1 MITTGFE
8 TRVKVQQI
16 IENQLP
22 EFILSESPKTVDF
35 LKQYYVSQEYQGA
48 PVDIAENLDQY
59 LKVDNLTPE
68 VVVGFTSLESSI
80 SSTDETIQVSSTK
93 GFPPEYG
100 LLKIDDEIITY
111 TGLTTNT
118 FTGCVRGFSGITTY
132 RSENNPQELT
142 FSSSVSSSHDSDSR
156 VENLSSLFLKE
167 FYNKLKYSLTP
178 GLENVDFVSN
188 LNVGNFIKEARTF
201 YEAKGT
207 EESFRILFNVL
218 FGVTPKVIDLEQFL
232 IKPSSAEFLRREV
245 IVIEQISG
253 DPNKLIGQTIISSK
267 DPNTNASVSEVEI
280 FTRSQKVGYAQT
292 YYKVGLFVG
301 YNDNDLINGSFGI
314 TPNTKVLSTV
324 NSGASVITVDSTVG
338 FAQTGTLISS
348 GNVITYSDKSVN
360 QFLGCNGVDI
370 DIPTASNIRSDDTY
384 YGYEDG
390 DLTKKV
396 EFRITGSLSSF
407 NTKSDVTST
416 IEGEK
421 VYVKNVGEK
430 ILNPDD
436 NKTFKQEFFNSWI
449 YNTSCRFN
457 VDSISGSTFTLK
469 TDIDKSSLRVNDS
482 VDILTSNS
490 NNFVVSGATV
500 SSINEGLGQVILDNL
515 GGFSPT
521 SGIEY
526 DLRRNVKTASSSG
539 LSIDVG
545 NNTAFSDVQNTYNDG
560 NEYFYVA
567 SNSLP
572 SYEVTENLISKQID
586 SAVAGSTIQGYND
599 TTQKYSIISFSSS
612 VDFLTG
618 DSVYYQPESAP
629 LFGLTEG
636 IYYIKVIGSGNQI
649 RLYSSRSF
657 IHSDDYLEFNLPT
670 QSSGYHRFILSSER
684 NLSIT
689 PQKILRKFPASSNIN
704 DSGKDKTEVGSVGM
718 LINGVEIINYK
729 SDDKVYYGPLERVSI
744 VNSGSNYDVVNPP
757 IIEISRPSVGT
768 TALVQPVVSGSVK
781 SVLVD
786 PSEFDIS
793 NVISVSITGGNGN
806 GVILEPVLRTRYRD
820 VSFSGVDISSGG
832 GVDFSAETI
841 TFLSNHNFVDGQKIV
856 YDKNGNSE
864 LGIGSYGGSNTDQGR
879 TLKNGSVYFT
889 KVVNNK
895 TIRLFESDKDYYA
908 GINTVGF
915 TTISNQGIHKFRVFD
930 GKKNISQIKVINS
943 GSGYTN
949 RVLRVKPVGISTTE
963 NLVIFQNHNF
973 KDGELVKYESTG
985 SVISGL
991 STSNQYYILSNDSN
1005 SFRLANAGV
1014 AGTIKSN
1021 YIRKNYVEFESVGSG
1036 YHTFSYPDININVN
1050 VSYGSS
1056 ITGIITATPIIRG
1069 EIIDAYLYES
1079 GTGYGSTTLNLH
1091 KKPLISIK
1099 TGKNAQLKPIII
1111 SGKIEKVSILSQGI
1125 EYNAAPDLVVVGDG
1139 TGAVLRAIVSNGSI
1153 TDVIVITPGSGYT
1166 EEKTTITVKPPG
1178 SNGMLDVDV
1187 RSLTLNNRYR
1197 FGDEILYSSG
1207 NGLQYG
1213 IVGYSTAI
1221 GNKFTVDEGNQH
1233 SPIVG
1238 WAYDGNPIYGPY
1250 GYSDPDDENSPLKLV
1265 ETGYTLDISNITNR
1279 PSFDSGFFV
1288 EDYSFDSTGDLDVHN
1303 GRYCKT
1309 PEFPQGTYA
1318 YFCGIKTD
1326 SLSNN
1331 LVAEF
1336 PYFIGDT
1343 FNSKFYIENKK
1354 LDQTFDFNNSNLIR
1368 NTFPYKVSEKYAD
1381 NDFISES
1388 YEITNQTTKI
1398 DSVTTGSVESFT
1410 IVSSGEDYKIGDV
1423 ANFNNDGTNGGGVT
1437 ASISRLT
1444 GKEIV
1449 DLSTSIETYEDAVI
1463 TWKNQNQVEVYVDPY
1478 HSLLDGDYV
1487 TISGLSTFVQGISK
1501 THKIGV
1507 STDHSSLNKQV
1518 PANATAGVVTDIYL
1532 SRNLKLVSVGSSI
1545 GIGTEVLSVLN
1556 VFDTEK
1562 VLRVKRGIVG
1572 SAHTASTQVSLEPS
1586 TFTLPTSS
1594 QYFNSKVNDK
1604 VYFNPRS
1611 SVGVGTTSGIGV
1623 AVDFPLGEVTNTIS
1637 IPTQSIYL
1645 PNHPFKTNQQVTLYK
1660 KSSSSAISVG
1670 TTSGDIPFNLP
1681 ISGDSQTVYVINK
1694 SKDFIGLTTSVG
1706 LTTNTD
1712 GLFFFNNGSDD
1723 YEYYLE
1729 SAYTQVTGKVE
1740 RIKTTVS
1747 VSTDHQLRNGDK
1759 VVFDITPNL
1768 TVGIGT
1774 STEVRVKYNSSIEKI
1789 VIDPVGFGSESIITS
1804 SNKINIENHGYKTG
1818 DKIFYDSSDLIAS
1831 GLETGSYYVYRI
1843 DDNNFNLCET
1853 KYDVSL
1859 NPPTIVSIAGTGGF
1873 GQEFS
1878 LINPRIETYIG
1889 NNLKFD
1895 LSDSSLQGYEFK
1907 IYTNS
1912 TFGNEFVSVG
1922 NTTPFTV
1929 IGVGTVGVSTNASL
1943 TLNYDSNI
1951 PSKLF
1956 YNVEKSGFI
1965 STSDTSVSD
1974 YSMISIIES
1983 KYNNKEYQVIGT
1995 GSTTFDVALTGK
2007 PERLSYSPNNCSKIE
2022 YTTTSLN
2029 EKGGV
2034 AKLSILSGGFNYK
2047 KTPSFIDITSIE
2059 GKNASIIAISQSIGR
2074 IKNTT
2079 ILDQGFDYSCD
2090 RTLRPEAYIS
2100 PKINLKNSSEIANIS
2115 VIDGGR
2121 NYSSLPELVVVNSV
2135 TREKN
2140 DSGILSPVL
2149 ASNSIASV
2157 DITRSPKGLPFGNVE
2172 IFTINN
2178 TNGIGINT
2186 METSTSGIVTCY
2198 MSTPTFGYTQSPFT
2212 VGDKIF
2218 VEGIENVDSNGTGF
2232 NSDDN
2237 GYQFFIVSSFQNTN
2251 PAVLEFDIS
2260 GITTNPGIAKTNQSS
2275 YANIINH
2282 NDYPK
2287 FEVTTAYS
2295 DFLIGEKLSTDN
2307 RDGFILRDLSV
2318 TEYGKGY
2325 VKVYGSYNL
2334 SVGEILKGEN
2344 SGTLATVETITN
2356 NEGIFDVRYSS
2367 EKNYEWANSVGK
2379 LGVDYQ
2385 VIPDNDYYQNLSY
2398 TVKSP
2403 VAYEDLINP
2412 VNRLLHTSGLKNF
2425 ADTEIEESVNVGTSL
2440 TSTSE
2445 SIVVRDILE
2454 EKRVD
2459 TINFYD
2465 NVVDIDTITNGNGQI
2480 KSKFLKLKSKSLA
2493 DYIRCST
2500 NRVLKID
2507 DFSTQ
2512 FKNRNNTTEEYVD
2525 IVSYDNS
2532 YSEFLIQA
2540 VDPNGTDRQITE
2552 LIVLNNGLNSITLE
2566 KSSLYN
2572 TENEIADIQSIID
2585 EFGNLYLR
2593 FSPEDTENTDYN
2605 IKVLNSSFNSVLS
2618 GISTQSIGFI
2628 DIIGANKLV
2637 GVGSTGT
2644 VVGFST
2650 LTTSSIYGKFQ
2661 VYDQISDQINFVEL
2675 EIDHDGENTY
2685 ISEFYSDSSL
2695 GSVGGL
2701 IGSFGISIDSGVLT
2715 LDFTNNSTN
2724 EILVRGKLVGFGS
2737 TSVGVGTYR
2746 FKTSAQTDG
2755 SERSIKLESNV
2766 SSSSTVFSADKSLIS
2781 SVKSLVRVSYGDTTS
2796 IHQVLMTHDGTDV
2809 YTMQYPFISVGSTSG
2824 IGTFSGEYNGTD
2836 LVLSFYPDPNIVG
2849 SYEIQSL
2856 NKFFYEDSDTI
2867 NTPPDLTYGP
2877 VTEAVNLAFYNS
2889 KNGSRANKLDFNLN
2903 YEETPIFTKT
2913 FDPSDSTI
2921 LDAETGIFTINNH
2934 FFSTGERLN
2943 YTPNS
2948 SVIGLAFT
2956 SVGIGSTAT
2965 EISGGVGIGTTDVLP
2980 PTVYAIKINNNQ
2992 FKVATTPLYASS
3004 GIGVTFTSTGSG
3016 NTHEF
3021 EMYKKLEKT
3030 VLSIDGV
3037 VQYPLAY
3044 NPLSYT
3050 LVDNGG
3056 QVSTS
3061 STFFAVSGIS
3071 SIRPLDILK
3080 VDDEFVTVLAVG
3092 LGTTSSGPIDNVG
3105 ITTLIQVSRG
3115 SVGTSATSHTDST
3128 AFQVYR
3134 GSYNIVG
3141 STIYFT
3147 EAPKGDARSIIDDT
3161 NLPKVFS
3168 SFNGRVF
3175 LKQDYSSN
3183 LIYDD
3188 ISDQFTGIGQTYTLT
3203 TSGLNTSGIST
3214 GSGILL
3220 INDVFQ
3226 TPTTDNNE
3234 GNNYELSGGVGV
3246 SSVTFTG
3253 ITSTDGSIIIDPVYI
3268 EQNQLPRGGYII
3280 SLGSTTGL
3288 GYAPLVGAAVTA
3300 VIDGSGTITAVGIGS
3315 TDINGSGYRGQVS
3328 IAVTSSTGN
3337 GADISAIVGAGGSL
3351 SFTVNSGGS
3360 GYAQTNTFVSVSE
3373 PSYSNLSVTGVSRL
3387 GIGTTSETGTGL
3399 LLNLEVGASSTT
3411 GIGSTLFEVKSFS
3424 IARPG
3429 YGFRNGDVFKPVGL
3443 VTDGNLAE
3451 PVSDFELT
3459 VIDTFTDTF
3468 SSWQFGELD
3477 YIDNI
3482 SNLQNGTRTRF
3493 PLNYNGQLLSFQ
3505 KDPSNADSVEIDLNS
3520 LLIIFVNGVIQ
3531 DPGVNYSFTGGTSF
3545 VFSEAP
3551 EPTDIISIF
3560 FYRGTRGIDSTIVNV
3575 NETIKPGDIVQVIK
3589 DNQNPDTVT
3598 QDSRVIVGITSSDIM
3613 ETNLYTGGGIDENNF
3628 KPLSWTKQKVDK
3640 IIANEIVS
3648 KSRDSIETQVYPTAR
3663 IIKDVSTSD
3672 TEIFVDNAQ
3681 FFNYEENESSIVIT
3695 SFDALIVDSVDPVS
3709 AAVTAIVSAAGTV
3722 QSLNIVNVGSGYT
3735 GSSVE
3740 VKIGAPKQIGV
3751 GIGTTAT
3758 ATISVVDGSLS
3769 GTANITNPGLGYS
3782 LTTQPKVIVP
3792 FPTPTYENVTDITI
3806 VQGFSGIVTGITTT
3820 TGTGGNPLAL
3830 KFFLN
3835 STTFTDLNVNYPICI
3850 VDTSVGNGVTSI
3862 DGGDA
3867 SLVGIGTTFLDNIYY
3882 VHSISSS
3889 GGNAEIVTNV
3899 KSDSSVVGIATT
3911 GSTSLPLGR
3920 FSWGRLSGITRSSD
3934 PVSIGVTGLIVGF
3947 NTTNSGLST
3956 FPTIQRRGYG
3966 LRDTG
3971 ALRKDL

>member
-93 GFPPEYG
+93 GFPSEYG

-132 RSENNPQELT
+132 KSENNPQELT

-253 DPNKLIGQTIISSK
+253 DPNKLVGQTVVSSK

-280 FTRSQKVGYAQT
+280 FTRSQNVGYAQT

-301 YNDNDLINGSFGI
+301 YNDSDLINGTFGI

-324 NSGASVITVDSTVG
+324 NSGSSVISVDSTVG

-348 GNVITYSDKSVN
+348 GNVITYSDKSIN
-360 QFLGCNGVDI
+360 QFLGCQGI
-370 DIPTASNIRSDDTY
+370 DSNIPTASNIRSDDTY
-384 YGYEDG
+384 YGYEGG
-390 DLTKKV
+390 DLSKKV

-407 NTKSDVTST
+407 KAKSDITSA

-421 VYVKNVGEK
+421 VFIKNVGEK
-430 ILNPDD
+430 ILNPDQ
-436 NKTFKQEFFNSWI
+436 NKSFKQEFFNSWV
-449 YNTSCRFN
+449 YNTSSRFN

-469 TDIDKSSLRVNDS
+469 TDIDKSSLRVGDS

-490 NNFVVSGATV
+490 NNVSVSGATV
-500 SSINEGLGQVILDNL
+500 SSVDESLKQVILDNL

-521 SGIEY
+521 SGIKY
-526 DLRRNVKTASSSG
+526 DLRRTIKTASSSG
-539 LSIDVG
+539 LSISVG
-545 NNTAFSDVQNTYNDG
+545 NDTAFSDVQNTYNDE
-560 NEYFYVA
+560 NQYFYVA

-572 SYEVTENLISKQID
+572 SYEITEDLISKQID
-586 SAVAGSTIQGYND
+586 SAVAGSTIQGYNS
-599 TTQKYSIISFSSS
+599 TTEKYSIISFDSS

-618 DSVYYQPESAP
+618 DEVYYQPESAP

-636 IYYIKVIGSGNQI
+636 TYYVKVIGSGNQI

-670 QSSGYHRFILSSER
+670 QSSGYHKFLLASEK
-684 NLSIT
+684 NLSLT
-689 PQKILRKFPASSNIN
+689 PQKILRKFPASSNIT

-729 SDDKVYYGPLERVSI
+729 SDDKVYYGPLQRVNV

-757 IIEISRPSVGT
+757 TVQISSPSVGT

-786 PSEFDIS
+786 PLEFDIS
-793 NVISVSITGGNGN
+793 SVISVSITGGNGN
-806 GVILEPVLRTRYRD
+806 GAILEPVLRTRYRD

-832 GVDFSAETI
+832 GIDSSAETI
-841 TFLSNHNFVDGQKIV
+841 TFLSNHNFVDGQRIV

-864 LGIGSYGGSNTDQGR
+864 LGIGTYGGSNTDQGR

-889 KVVNNK
+889 KVVNNR
-895 TIRLFESDKDYYA
+895 TIRLFENSGDYYS

-915 TTISNQGIHKFRVFD
+915 TTIANQGIHKFRVFD
-930 GKKNISQIKVINS
+930 GKKNISQIKVLNP
-943 GSGYTN
+943 GEGYTN
-949 RVLRVKPVGISTTE
+949 RVLRVKPVGISTTD
-963 NLVIFQNHNF
+963 NLVTFQNHNF

-985 SVISGL
+985 TVISGL

-1005 SFRLANAGV
+1005 SFRLANAGIG
-1014 AGTIKSN
+1014 GTIKSN
-1021 YIRKNYVEFESVGSG
+1021 YVRKNYVEFESVGSG
-1036 YHTFSYPDININVN
+1036 YHTFSYPDITVNVN

-1056 ITGIITATPIIRG
+1056 ITGIITATPSIRG

-1091 KKPLISIK
+1091 KKPLVSIK
-1099 TGKNAQLKPIII
+1099 TGKNAELKPIVV
-1111 SGKIEKVSILSQGI
+1111 SGKIEKVAVLSQGT
-1125 EYNAAPDLVVVGDG
+1125 EYNAAPDLVVNGDG
-1139 TGAVLRAIVSNGSI
+1139 TGAILRAVVSNGSV
-1153 TDVIVITPGSGYT
+1153 TDVIVITSGSGYT
-1166 EEKTTITVKPPG
+1166 QEKTTVIAKPPG
-1178 SNGMLDVDV
+1178 SNALIDVDV
-1187 RSLTLNNRYR
+1187 RSLTLNNQYR

-1213 IVGYSTAI
+1213 VVGYSTAL
-1221 GNKFTVDEGNQH
+1221 GNKFTVDDGNQH

-1250 GYSDPDDENSPLKLV
+1250 GYSDPDDENSSLKLV
-1265 ETGYTLDISNITNR
+1265 ETGYTLNTSNIPNR
-1279 PSFDSGFFV
+1279 PSFDFGFFV

-1303 GRYCKT
+1303 GRYCVT
-1309 PEFPQGTYA
+1309 PEFPKGTYA

-1336 PYFIGDT
+1336 PYFVGDT
-1343 FNSKFYIENKK
+1343 FNSKFYTENKK
-1354 LDQTFDFNNSNLIR
+1354 LDQTFDFNSSNLIR
-1368 NTFPYKVSEKYAD
+1368 NTFPYKVAEKYAD

-1388 YEITNQTTKI
+1388 YEIINQTTKI

-1410 IVSSGEDYKIGDV
+1410 IVSSGEDYKVGDV
-1423 ANFNNDGTNGGGVT
+1423 ANFNNDETNGGGIT
-1437 ASISRLT
+1437 ASVSSLT

-1449 DLSTSIETYEDAVI
+1449 DLSTTIETYEDAVI
-1463 TWKNQNQVEVYVDPY
+1463 TRKDQTQVEVHIDPY

-1487 TISGLSTFVQGISK
+1487 TISGLSTFVQRLSK

-1507 STDHSSLNKQV
+1507 STDHSSLNKELS
-1518 PANATAGVVTDIYL
+1518 ANATAGVVTDIYL
-1532 SRNLKLVSVGSSI
+1532 SRNLKSVSVGSTI

-1556 VFDTEK
+1556 IFDTEK
-1562 VLRVKRGIVG
+1562 VLRVKRGVVG

-1586 TFTLPTSS
+1586 SFTIPVTVE
-1594 QYFNSKVNDK
+1594 YFNSKVNDK
-1604 VYFNPRS
+1604 VYFNPTS

-1660 KSSSSAISVG
+1660 KSSANAISVG
-1670 TTSGDIPFNLP
+1670 KNPGDTPSDLP
-1681 ISGDSQTVYVINK
+1681 ESGDSQTVFIINK

-1706 LTTNTD
+1706 LTTNTN

-1729 SAYTQVTGKVE
+1729 SDYTQVTGKVE
-1740 RIKTTVS
+1740 KIKTTVS
-1747 VSTDHQLRNGDK
+1747 VSTDHQLKNGDK
-1759 VVFDITPNL
+1759 VVLDITPNL
-1768 TVGIGT
+1768 TVGAGT
-1774 STEVRVKYNSSIEKI
+1774 STAVRIKYKSSIDKI
-1789 VIDPVGFGSESIITS
+1789 VIDPIGFSSSSVQTSTNRLSLGS
-1804 SNKINIENHGYKTG
+1804 HGLKTG
-1818 DKIFYDSSDLIAS
+1818 DKVLYDATGEIAS
-1831 GLETGSYYVYRI
+1831 GLSTGSYYVYRI
-1843 DDNNFNLCET
+1843 DDNLIQLGKT
-1853 KYDVSL
+1853 LVDVNSV
-1859 NPPTIVSIAGTGGF
+1859 PPSVVSIASSGGSD
-1873 GQEFS
+1873 QEIA
-1878 LINPRIETYIG
+1878 LINPRIESYAG

-1922 NTTPFTV
+1922 NTSPFTV

-1943 TLNYDSNI
+1943 TLNYDVNV

-1974 YSMISIIES
+1974 YSTISIIDS
-1983 KYNNKEYQVIGT
+1983 KYNNKTYQVIGT
-1995 GSTTFDVALTGK
+1995 GSTTFDIALTGK
-2007 PERLSYSPNNCSKIE
+2007 PERYSYSPSNCSEIK
-2022 YTTTSLN
+2022 YTTTSVN

-2034 AKLSILSGGFNYK
+2034 SKLSILSGGFNYK
-2047 KTPSFIDITSIE
+2047 KIPSFVDITSTE
-2059 GKNASIIAISQSIGR
+2059 GKNASIIANSQSIGR
-2074 IKNTT
+2074 IRNTT

-2090 RTLRPEAYIS
+2090 RTLRPEAYVS
-2100 PKINLKNSSEIANIS
+2100 PKINLKNSSEITNIS
-2115 VIDGGR
+2115 VTDGGR
-2121 NYSSLPELVVVNSV
+2121 NYSSVPELAVVSSV
-2135 TREKN
+2135 TREKIDN
-2140 DSGILSPVL
+2140 GLLSPVL
-2149 ASNSIASV
+2149 SSNSITSV
-2157 DITRSPKGLPFGNVE
+2157 DIVRNPKGLPFGNVE
-2172 IFTINN
+2172 IFTVNN

-2186 METSTSGIVTCY
+2186 IATSSSGVVTCY
-2198 MSTPTFGYTQSPFT
+2198 ISTPTFGYTQAPFA
-2212 VGDKIF
+2212 VGDRIF
-2218 VEGIENVDSNGTGF
+2218 VEGIDNIDSSGTGF

-2237 GYQFFIVSSFQNTN
+2237 GYQFFTVSSFQNTN
-2251 PAVLEFDIS
+2251 PAVLEFDVS
-2260 GITTNPGIAKTNQSS
+2260 GITTNPGTAKINQVS
-2275 YANIINH
+2275 YGNIIKYD
-2282 NDYPK
+2282 DYPK
-2287 FEVTTAYS
+2287 FDVTTSYS
-2295 DFLIGEKLSTDN
+2295 NFLVGEKLSTD
-2307 RDGFILRDLSV
+2307 DGNGFVLRDLSV
-2318 TEYGKGY
+2318 TESGDEY

-2334 SVGEILKGEN
+2334 SNGEILKGEN
-2344 SGTLATVETITN
+2344 SGSLATIESITN
-2356 NEGIFDVRYSS
+2356 NEGIFDVRYSL
-2367 EKNYEWANSVGK
+2367 EKNYEWSNSVGK

-2398 TVKSP
+2398 SVKSP
-2403 VAYEDLINP
+2403 VVYEDLINP

-2425 ADTEIEESVNVGTSL
+2425 ADTEIEQSVNVGTSL
-2440 TSTSE
+2440 TTTSE

-2465 NVVDIDTITNGNGQI
+2465 NVVDIDTTTNGNGQT
-2480 KSKFLKLKSKSLA
+2480 KSKFLKLESKSLA
-2493 DYIRCST
+2493 DFIRCST

-2512 FKNRNNTTEEYVD
+2512 FRNQSNVTEEYVD

-2532 YSEFLIQA
+2532 YSEFLIQT
-2540 VDPNGTDRQITE
+2540 VDPNGTQRQLTE
-2552 LIVLNNGLNSITLE
+2552 LIVLNNGSDSVTLE
-2566 KSSLYN
+2566 KSSIYN
-2572 TENEIADIQSIID
+2572 TDDEIADIQAFID
-2585 EFGNLYLR
+2585 EFGNLSLR
-2593 FSPEDTENTDYN
+2593 FIPEDTANTDYD
-2605 IKVLNSSFNSVLS
+2605 IKVLNSSFNSILS
-2618 GISTQSIGFI
+2618 GINTQSVGFVNM
-2628 DIIGANKLV
+2628 IGANKLV
-2637 GVGSTGT
+2637 GVGTTES

-2650 LTTSSIYGKFQ
+2650 LTTSSVYGKFQ
-2661 VYDQISDQINFVEL
+2661 VYDQTRNEFNFVEL

-2685 ISEFYSDSSL
+2685 VSEFYSDGNS
-2695 GSVGGL
+2695 GNVGGL
-2701 IGSFGISIDSGVLT
+2701 IGSFGISIDSGILT

-2766 SSSSTVFSADKSLIS
+2766 SSGSTVFSADKSLIS
-2781 SVKSLVRVSYGDTTS
+2781 SVKSLVRVSYGETTS
-2796 IHQVLMTHDGTDV
+2796 IHQIMMTHDGTDV
-2809 YTMQYPFISVGSTSG
+2809 YTIQYPFISVGSTSG
-2824 IGTFSGEYNGTD
+2824 IGTFAGEYSGSD
-2836 LVLSFYPDPNIVG
+2836 LVLSFYPDPDITG
-2849 SYEIQSL
+2849 SYEVQSL
-2856 NKFFYEDSDTI
+2856 NKFFYEDSDTV
-2867 NTPPDLTYGP
+2867 NTPPNLTYGP
-2877 VTEAVNLAFYNS
+2877 VTEAVNLAFYNA
-2889 KNGSRANKLDFNLN
+2889 KNGDRSNKLDFELN
-2903 YEETPIFTKT
+2903 HEGTPIFAKT

-2921 LDAETGIFTINNH
+2921 LDTETGIFTIDDH

-2948 SVIGLAFT
+2948 SVIGLGFT

-2980 PTVYAIKINNNQ
+2980 STVYAIKVNNNQ
-2992 FKVATTPLYASS
+2992 FKVATTPQYASS
-3004 GIGVTFTSTGSG
+3004 GIGVTFTSVGTG
-3016 NTHEF
+3016 NIHEF
-3021 EMYKKLEKT
+3021 EMYKKLEKV
-3030 VLSIDGV
+3030 VLSVDGV

-3044 NPLSYT
+3044 NPLSYN

-3056 QVSTS
+3056 QVSAS

-3071 SIRPLDILK
+3071 SIRPADILK
-3080 VDDEFVTVLAVG
+3080 VDDEFVKVLAVG
-3092 LGTTSSGPIDNVG
+3092 FGTTSAGPIDNVG
-3105 ITTLIQVSRG
+3105 ITTLIEVSRG
-3115 SVGTSATSHTDST
+3115 AAGSSATSHTDST
-3128 AFQVYR
+3128 SFQVYR
-3134 GSYNIVG
+3134 GSYNIEG

-3147 EAPKGDARSIIDDT
+3147 EPPKGSADNTIDSS
-3161 NLPKVFS
+3161 NLQEVFS
-3168 SFNGRVF
+3168 TFNGRVF

-3183 LIYDD
+3183 VIYDD

-3203 TSGLNTSGIST
+3203 SSGLNTTGIST

-3234 GNNYELSGGVGV
+3234 GNNYELSEGVGV

-3268 EQNQLPRGGYII
+3268 EKNQLPRGGYIL

-3300 VIDGSGTITAVGIGS
+3300 VINGSGSITAVGIGS

-3337 GADISAIVGAGGSL
+3337 GADISATVGAGGSL
-3351 SFTVNSGGS
+3351 TFTVNAGGS
-3360 GYAQTNTFVSVSE
+3360 GYAQTNTFISVSE

-3411 GIGSTLFEVKSFS
+3411 GIGSTLFEVKSFN
-3424 IARPG
+3424 ITRPG

-3451 PVSDFELT
+3451 PLSDFELT

-3468 SSWQFGELD
+3468 SAWQFGELD

-3482 SNLQNGTRTRF
+3482 SNLQNGIRTRF

-3505 KDPSNADSVEIDLNS
+3505 KDPSNADSADIDLDS
-3520 LLIIFVNGVIQ
+3520 LLIVFVNGVIQ

-3551 EPTDIISIF
+3551 EATDIVSIF
-3560 FYRGTRGIDSTIVNV
+3560 FYRGTRGVDSSIVNV

-3589 DNQNPDTVT
+3589 DNENPDTVT
-3598 QDSRVIVGITSSDIM
+3598 QDPRVIVGITSSDIM

-3681 FFNYEENESSIVIT
+3681 FFNYEENESAIVIT

-3709 AAVTAIVSAAGTV
+3709 AAVTAVVSAAGTV
-3722 QSLNIVNVGSGYT
+3722 QSLNIVTAGAGYT

-3758 ATISVVDGSLS
+3758 ATISVVNGSLS

-3792 FPTPTYENVTDITI
+3792 FPTPTYENVTDITT

-3820 TGTGGNPLAL
+3820 TGTGGNPLAI

-3835 STTFTDLNVNYPICI
+3835 STSFTGLNANYPICVI
-3850 VDTSVGNGVTSI
+3850 DTTVGNGVTSI

-3882 VHSISSS
+3882 VHSISAS
-3889 GGNAEIVTNV
+3889 GGNAEVVSNI
-3899 KSDSSVVGIATT
+3899 KSDSSVTGIAIT
-3911 GSTSLPLGR
+3911 GSTAQPVGR
-3920 FSWGRLSGITRSSD
+3920 FSWGKLSGITRSSD

>member
-35 LKQYYVSQEYQGA
+35 LKQYYVSQEYRGA
-48 PVDIAENLDQY
+48 PVDIVENLDQY

-80 SSTDETIQVSSTK
+80 SSTDETIHVSSTK

-178 GLENVDFVSN
+178 GLENVDFVPN

-253 DPNKLIGQTIISSK
+253 DPNKLIGQTVISSK

-301 YNDNDLINGSFGI
+301 YNDNDLINGTFGI

-324 NSGASVITVDSTVG
+324 NSGSSVITVDSTVG

-360 QFLGCNGVDI
+360 QFLGCNGVDT

-407 NTKSDVTST
+407 NTKSDVTSA

-421 VYVKNVGEK
+421 LYIKNVGEK
-430 ILNPDD
+430 ILNPDE
-436 NKTFKQEFFNSWI
+436 NKTFKQEFFNSWV

-457 VDSISGSTFTLK
+457 IDSISGSSFTLK

-490 NNFVVSGATV
+490 NNVVFSGATV
-500 SSINEGLGQVILDNL
+500 SSINGGLKQVILDNL
-515 GGFSPT
+515 GGFSPI

-526 DLRRNVKTASSSG
+526 DLRRNIKTASSSG

-545 NNTAFSDVQNTYNDG
+545 NNTAFSDVQNTYNDD
-560 NEYFYVA
+560 NQYFYVA

-572 SYEVTENLISKQID
+572 SYEITRNLISKQID
-586 SAVAGSTIQGYND
+586 SAVAGSTIQGYD
-599 TTQKYSIISFSSS
+599 STTEKYSIISFSSL
-612 VDFLTG
+612 VNFLTG

-636 IYYIKVIGSGNQI
+636 IYYVKVTGSGNQI
-649 RLYSSRSF
+649 KLYSSRSF
-657 IHSDDYLEFNLPT
+657 IDSDDYLEFNLPT
-670 QSSGYHRFILSSER
+670 QSSGYHRFILSSEK
-684 NLSIT
+684 NLLIT
-689 PQKILRKFPASSNIN
+689 PRKILRKFPTPSNID

-718 LINGVEIINYK
+718 LVNGVEIINYK
-729 SDDKVYYGPLERVSI
+729 SDNKIYYGPLERVKI
-744 VNSGSNYDVVNPP
+744 INSGSDYDVINPP
-757 IIEISRPSVGT
+757 TIEISRPSIGT
-768 TALVQPVVSGSVK
+768 TALVQPVVSGSVN

-786 PSEFDIS
+786 PSDFDIS

-806 GVILEPVLRTRYRD
+806 GAILEPSLRKRYRD

-832 GVDFSAETI
+832 GIDSSNETI

-864 LGIGSYGGSNTDQGR
+864 IGIGTYGASNTDQGR
-879 TLKNGSVYFT
+879 TLKNGSVYYT

-895 TIRLFESDKDYYA
+895 TIRLFENDTDYYS

-915 TTISNQGIHKFRVFD
+915 TTIANQGIHKFRVFD
-930 GKKNISQIKVINS
+930 GKNNISQIKVLNS

-949 RVLRVKPVGISTTE
+949 RILRVKPVGVSTEE
-963 NLVIFQNHNF
+963 NLVIFPNHNF

-991 STSNQYYILSNDSN
+991 STSNQYYVISDNNN
-1005 SFRLANAGV
+1005 SFRLANAGIG
-1014 AGTIKSN
+1014 GTIKTN
-1021 YIRKNYVEFESVGSG
+1021 YTRKNYVKFESVGSG
-1036 YHTFSYPDININVN
+1036 YHVFSYPDITININ
-1050 VSYGSS
+1050 VSYGSNV
-1056 ITGIITATPIIRG
+1056 TGIITATPIIRG

-1079 GTGYGSTTLNLH
+1079 GTGYGSTTLDLH
-1091 KKPLISIK
+1091 KKPLVSIK
-1099 TGKNAQLKPIII
+1099 TGKNAQLKPIIVG
-1111 SGKIEKVSILSQGI
+1111 GKIEKVVVLSQGS
-1125 EYNAAPDLVVVGDG
+1125 EYNAAPDLVVNGDG
-1139 TGAVLRAIVSNGSI
+1139 VGAVLRADVSNGSV
-1153 TDVIVITPGSGYT
+1153 TDVIVITSGSGYT
-1166 EEKTTITVKPPG
+1166 QEKTTVIAKPPG
-1178 SNGMLDVDV
+1178 SNALIDVDV
-1187 RSLTLNNRYR
+1187 RSLTLNNQYR
-1197 FGDEILYSSG
+1197 FGDEILYPSG

-1213 IVGYSTAI
+1213 VVGYSTAI
-1221 GNKFTVDEGNQH
+1221 GNKFTVDDGNQH
-1233 SPIVG
+1233 SPIIG

-1250 GYSDPDDENSPLKLV
+1250 GYSDPDDENSSLKLV
-1265 ETGYTLDISNITNR
+1265 ESGYTLNTSNIPNR

-1303 GRYCKT
+1303 GRYCLT
-1309 PEFPQGTYA
+1309 PEFPKGTYA

-1331 LVAEF
+1331 LVSEF

-1343 FNSKFYIENKK
+1343 FNSKFYTENKK

-1368 NTFPYKVSEKYAD
+1368 NTFPYKVSERYAD

-1410 IVSSGEDYKIGDV
+1410 IVSSGEDYKIGDT
-1423 ANFNNDGTNGGGVT
+1423 ANFNNDETNGGGVT
-1437 ASISRLT
+1437 ASVSRLT

-1463 TWKNQNQVEVYVDPY
+1463 TWKNQNQVEVFVDPY
-1478 HSLLDGDYV
+1478 HPLLDGDYV
-1487 TISGLSTFVQGISK
+1487 TVSGLSTFLQGITK

-1518 PANATAGVVTDIYL
+1518 PANATAGIVTDIYL
-1532 SRNLKLVSVGSSI
+1532 SRNLNSVSVGSTI

-1556 VFDTEK
+1556 IFDTEK

-1572 SAHTASTQVSLEPS
+1572 SAHTSSTQVSLEPS
-1586 TFTLPTSS
+1586 TFTLPISVD
-1594 QYFNSKVNDK
+1594 YFNSKVNDR
-1604 VYFNPRS
+1604 VYFNPRIS
-1611 SVGVGTTSGIGV
+1611 IGVGSTSGIGI
-1623 AVDFPLGEVTNTIS
+1623 AVSFPLGEVTNIIS

-1645 PNHPFKTNQQVTLYK
+1645 PNHPFKTNQQVTLHK
-1660 KSSSSAISVG
+1660 KSSSNPISVG
-1670 TTSGDIPFNLP
+1670 TTSGDLPFNLP
-1681 ISGDSQTVYVINK
+1681 TSGNSQTVYVISK

-1729 SAYTQVTGKVE
+1729 SDYTQVTGKIE
-1740 RIKTTVS
+1740 KIRTTVS
-1747 VSTDHQLRNGDK
+1747 VSTDHQLKNGDK
-1759 VVFDITPNL
+1759 VVFEITPNL

-1859 NPPTIVSIAGTGGF
+1859 NPPTVVSIAGTGGS

-1878 LINPRIETYIG
+1878 LINPRIESYIG

-1907 IYTNS
+1907 IYTNT

-1943 TLNYDSNI
+1943 TLNYNSSI

-1956 YNVEKSGFI
+1956 YNVEKSGYI
-1965 STSDTSVSD
+1965 STSDTSVSN
-1974 YSMISIIES
+1974 YSTISIIES
-1983 KYNNKEYQVIGT
+1983 KYNNKEYQVIGA

-2007 PERLSYSPNNCSKIE
+2007 PERLSYSTSNCSKIK

-2059 GKNASIIAISQSIGR
+2059 GKNASIIANSQSIGR
-2074 IKNTT
+2074 IRNTT

-2100 PKINLKNSSEIANIS
+2100 PKINLKNSSEITNIS
-2115 VIDGGR
+2115 VTDGGR
-2121 NYSSLPELVVVNSV
+2121 NYYSLPELVVVSSV
-2135 TREKN
+2135 TREKI
-2140 DSGILSPVL
+2140 DSGFLSPVL
-2149 ASNSIASV
+2149 TSNSITSV
-2157 DITRSPKGLPFGNVE
+2157 DIVRNPKGLPFGNVE
-2172 IFTINN
+2172 IFAINN

-2186 METSTSGIVTCY
+2186 IVTSVSGIATCY
-2198 MSTPTFGYTQSPFT
+2198 ISTPTSGYTQPPFA
-2212 VGDKIF
+2212 VGDRIF
-2218 VEGIENVDSNGTGF
+2218 VEGIENIDSSGTGF

-2237 GYQFFIVSSFQNTN
+2237 GYQFFTVSSFQNTN

-2260 GITTNPGIAKTNQSS
+2260 GITTNPGTAKTNQTS
-2275 YANIINH
+2275 YGNIVNY

-2287 FEVTTAYS
+2287 FEVTTTYS
-2295 DFLIGEKLSTDN
+2295 NFLNGEKLSTD
-2307 RDGFILRDLSV
+2307 DGNGFVLRDLSV
-2318 TEYGKGY
+2318 TESGDEY

-2344 SGTLATVETITN
+2344 SGSLATIESITN
-2356 NEGIFDVRYSS
+2356 NKGIFDVRYSS
-2367 EKNYEWANSVGK
+2367 EKNYEWSNSVGK

-2385 VIPDNDYYQNLSY
+2385 VIADNDYYQNLSY
-2398 TVKSP
+2398 SVKSP
-2403 VAYEDLINP
+2403 VTYEDLINP

-2425 ADTEIEESVNVGTSL
+2425 ADTEIEQAVNVGTSL
-2440 TSTSE
+2440 TTTSE

-2465 NVVDIDTITNGNGQI
+2465 NVVDIDTATNGNGQT
-2480 KSKFLKLKSKSLA
+2480 KSKFLKLQSKVLA

-2512 FKNRNNTTEEYVD
+2512 FRNQSNVTEEYVD

-2532 YSEFLIQA
+2532 YSEFLIQT
-2540 VDPNGTDRQITE
+2540 VDPNGTQRQLTE
-2552 LIVLNNGLNSITLE
+2552 LIVLNNGSDSATLE
-2566 KSSLYN
+2566 KTSLYN
-2572 TENEIADIQSIID
+2572 TQNEIADIQAFVD
-2585 EFGNLYLR
+2585 EFGNLSLR
-2593 FSPEDTENTDYN
+2593 FSPEDTADTDYD
-2605 IKVLNSSFNSVLS
+2605 IKVLNSSFNSILS
-2618 GISTQSIGFI
+2618 GINTQSIGFI
-2628 DIIGANKLV
+2628 DLVGANKLV
-2637 GVGSTGT
+2637 GVGSTEI

-2650 LTTSSIYGKFQ
+2650 ITTSSVYGKFQ
-2661 VYDQISDQINFVEL
+2661 VYDQTLNEFNFVEL

-2685 ISEFYSDSSL
+2685 VSEFYSDGNS

-2737 TSVGVGTYR
+2737 TSVGIGTYR

-2755 SERSIKLESNV
+2755 SERSIKIESNV
-2766 SSSSTVFSADKSLIS
+2766 SSGSTVFSANKSLIS

-2796 IHQVLMTHDGTDV
+2796 IHQVLMIHDGTDV
-2809 YTMQYPFISVGSTSG
+2809 YTTQYPFISVGSTSG
-2824 IGTFSGEYNGTD
+2824 IGTFAGEYSGTD
-2836 LVLSFYPDPNIVG
+2836 LVLSFYPDPDITG
-2849 SYEIQSL
+2849 FYELQSL
-2856 NKFFYEDSDTI
+2856 NKFFYEDSDVV
-2867 NTPPDLTYGP
+2867 NTPSDLTYGP

-2889 KNGSRANKLDFNLN
+2889 KNGDRSNKVDFDLN
-2903 YEETPIFTKT
+2903 YQGTPIFAKV

-2921 LDAETGIFTINNH
+2921 LDTETGIFTIDNH

-2948 SVIGLAFT
+2948 SVIGLGFT
-2956 SVGIGSTAT
+2956 SVGIGLTAT
-2965 EISGGVGIGTTDVLP
+2965 EISGGVGIGTTDILP
-2980 PTVYAIKINNNQ
+2980 STVYAIKINNNQ

-3004 GIGVTFTSTGSG
+3004 GIGVTFTSVGSG
-3016 NTHEF
+3016 NIHQF

-3030 VLSIDGV
+3030 VLSVDGV
-3037 VQYPLAY
+3037 IQYPLAY
-3044 NPLSYT
+3044 NPLSYN
-3050 LVDNGG
+3050 LVDNGP
-3056 QVSTS
+3056 QVSVA
-3061 STFFAVSGIS
+3061 STYISVSGIS
-3071 SIRPLDILK
+3071 SIRPADILK
-3080 VDDEFVTVLAVG
+3080 IDNEYVKVLAVG
-3092 LGTTSSGPIDNVG
+3092 FGTTSSGPIDNVG
-3105 ITTLIQVSRG
+3105 ITTLIEVQRG
-3115 SVGTSATSHTDST
+3115 AVGTSATTHTDGTS
-3128 AFQVYR
+3128 FQVYR
-3134 GSYNIVG
+3134 GSYNIEG
-3141 STIYFT
+3141 SKIYFT
-3147 EAPKGDARSIIDDT
+3147 EPPKGSADNVIDSS
-3161 NLPKVFS
+3161 NLQEVFS

-3183 LIYDD
+3183 VIYDD

-3203 TSGLNTSGIST
+3203 TSGLNTTGIST

-3234 GNNYELSGGVGV
+3234 GNNYELSESTGI
-3246 SSVTFTG
+3246 SSVTFSG
-3253 ITSTDGSIIIDPVYI
+3253 ITSSNGSIIIDPIYI
-3268 EQNQLPRGGYII
+3268 EKNQLPRGGYII
-3280 SLGSTTGL
+3280 SLGSTNGL
-3288 GYAPLVGAAVTA
+3288 GYAPLVGASVTA
-3300 VIDGSGTITAVGIGS
+3300 VIDGSGSITAIGIGS
-3315 TDINGSGYRGQVS
+3315 TDVNGSGYRGPVS
-3328 IAVTSSTGN
+3328 IAVTSSTGH
-3337 GADISAIVGAGGSL
+3337 GADVSVTVGAGGSL
-3351 SFTVNSGGS
+3351 AFTINDGGT
-3360 GYAQTNTFVSVSE
+3360 GYSQTNTFVSTPE
-3373 PSYSNLSVTGVSRL
+3373 PTYSNLEVTGVSRF
-3387 GIGTTSETGTGL
+3387 GIGSTSETGTGL

-3411 GIGSTLFEVKSFS
+3411 GIGSTLFEVKSFN
-3424 IARPG
+3424 ITRPG

-3443 VTDGNLAE
+3443 VTDKNLSE
-3451 PVSDFELT
+3451 PISNFELT
-3459 VIDTFTDTF
+3459 VIDTFTDSF
-3468 SSWQFGELD
+3468 SAWQFGELD

-3482 SNLQNGTRTRF
+3482 SNLQNGIRKRF
-3493 PLNYNGQLLSFQ
+3493 PLIYNGQLLSFQ
-3505 KDPSNADSVEIDLNS
+3505 KDPSNVDSADIDMNT

-3531 DPGVNYSFTGGTSF
+3531 DPGVNYTFTGGTSF
-3545 VFSEAP
+3545 VFTEAP
-3551 EPTDIISIF
+3551 EETDIVSIF
-3560 FYRGTRGIDSTIVNV
+3560 FYRGTRGVDSAIVDV
-3575 NETIKPGDIVQVIK
+3575 NETIKPGDVVQVIK
-3589 DNQNPDTVT
+3589 DNLNASTIT
-3598 QDSRVIVGITSSDIM
+3598 QDSRVVVGITSSDVM
-3613 ETNLYTGGGIDENNF
+3613 ETNLYTGIGIDEDNF
-3628 KPLSWTKQKVDK
+3628 KPLSWTKQKVDR
-3640 IIANEIVS
+3640 IISNEIVS
-3648 KSRDSIETQVYPTAR
+3648 KSRDSIETQVYPTSR
-3663 IIKDVSTSD
+3663 IIKDFSTSD
-3672 TEIFVDNAQ
+3672 TEIFVDDAQ
-3681 FFNYEENESSIVIT
+3681 FFNYEENESAIVIS
-3695 SFDALIVDSVDPVS
+3695 SFDALIVDSIDPVS
-3709 AAVTAIVSAAGTV
+3709 AAVTAVVSVAGTI
-3722 QSLNIVNVGSGYT
+3722 QSLDIVTAGSGYT

-3740 VKIGAPKQIGV
+3740 VKIGAPKRIGV

-3758 ATISVVDGSLS
+3758 AVISIVNGSLS
-3769 GTANITNPGLGYS
+3769 GTANITNPGFGYS
-3782 LTTQPKVIVP
+3782 QTSQPKVIVP
-3792 FPTPTYENVTDITI
+3792 FPTPTYENVTEITT
-3806 VQGFSGIVTGITTT
+3806 VEGFSGIVTGITTT
-3820 TGTGGNPLAL
+3820 SGTGGNPLAL

-3835 STTFTDLNVNYPICI
+3835 STSFTSLLVSYPICI
-3850 VDTSVGNGVTSI
+3850 FDTTVGNGVTSI
-3862 DGGDA
+3862 DGTDA
-3867 SLVGIGTTFLDNIYY
+3867 SVVGVGTTFLDNVYY
-3882 VHSISSS
+3882 IHSISAS
-3889 GGNAEIVTNV
+3889 GGNAEIITNV
-3899 KSDSSVVGIATT
+3899 KSDSSIVGIATT
-3911 GSTSLPLGR
+3911 GSITMPLGR
-3920 FSWGRLSGITRSSD
+3920 FSWGKFSNLSRSSS
-3934 PVSIGVTGLIVGF
+3934 PISIGVTGLTV
-3947 NTTNSGLST
+3947 TSGLTT